1 MLGSNSKGQP
11 IQRGQAP
18 VPGLVRPIF
27 DRDRFYGTA
36 GLEKA
41 PVGDPAIPASPSPQ
55 NPPSRF
61 EPSPGLVGDQ
71 ATMRLCASMSS
82 PTSPAP
88 GAARSKRPAVL
99 VTGGAGYIG
108 SHVVLELLEAD
119 FLVVVL
125 DNLITGLRWAVD
137 PRAAFAEG
145 SVEDDKLVR
154 SLLRDHD
161 IQAILHIAGSTVVSE
176 SIRDPLKYYRN
187 NTAASRSLLES
198 AVREQVHHVVF
209 SSTAAVYRPSGPV
222 SEESVVQPG
231 TPYGWSKLMTE
242 QMLAHVARSYPFN
255 YCALRYFNVAGADPQ
270 GRAGPSGIDPT
281 QLIDVAVA
289 VALGKRSQVTVY
301 GNDFATPDGTGVR
314 DYIHVSDLAQAH
326 VLALEEL
333 FARPSLNHVLN
344 CGSGRGYSVLEVLDA
359 VALEAGRPIPHAF
372 GSRRPGDLDRVIAD
386 NRCLKELLFWQPRYD
401 LRAIVAHALRWEA
414 SRSAARAEP

>member
-1 MLGSNSKGQP
+1 
-11 IQRGQAP
+11 
-18 VPGLVRPIF
+18 
-27 DRDRFYGTA
+27 
-36 GLEKA
+36 
-41 PVGDPAIPASPSPQ
+41 
-55 NPPSRF
+55 
-61 EPSPGLVGDQ
+61 
-71 ATMRLCASMSS
+71 MSS
-82 PTSPAP
+82 PTSPAHVP
-88 GAARSKRPAVL
+88 ARANRRAVL

-108 SHVVLELLEAD
+108 SHVVLELLDAD
-119 FLVVVL
+119 FPVVVL
-125 DNLITGLRWAVD
+125 DNLTTGVRRVVD
-137 PRAAFAEG
+137 PRAAFVEG

-154 SLLRDHD
+154 NLLRDHD
-161 IQAILHIAGSTVVSE
+161 IHAILHIAGSTVVSE
-176 SIRDPLKYYRN
+176 SILDPLKYYRN

-198 AVREQVHHVVF
+198 AVREQVRHLVF
-209 SSTAAVYRPSGPV
+209 SSTAAVYRPSGSV
-222 SEESVVQPG
+222 SEESVVQPA

-255 YCALRYFNVAGADPQ
+255 YCVLRYFNVSGADPQ

-359 VALEAGRPIPHAF
+359 VALEAERPIPHAF

-386 NRCLKELLFWQPRYD
+386 NRCLKEFLLWQPRYD